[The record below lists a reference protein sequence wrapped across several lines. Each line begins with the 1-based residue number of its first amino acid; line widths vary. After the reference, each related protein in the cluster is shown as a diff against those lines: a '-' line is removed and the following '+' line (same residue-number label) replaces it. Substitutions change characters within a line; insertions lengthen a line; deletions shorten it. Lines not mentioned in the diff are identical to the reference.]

1 MSLTIRSNNLS
12 SCNFRKIFYFFHQY
26 WEIVNKRGVE
36 YSDLQVTIAT
46 SFIFD
51 ILRVEWKEN
60 GWDVEELK
68 YVCLAL
74 DAFCDEL
81 NPNNF
86 IYCQS
91 AYLEQLENY
100 YLQNNG

>member
-1 MSLTIRSNNLS
+1 MSLTMRFSNVN
-12 SCNFRKIFYFFHQY
+12 SCNFRKIFCFFHQY

-36 YSDLQVTIAT
+36 YSDLQVAIAT

-51 ILRVEWKEN
+51 ILRVEWEEN
-60 GWDVEELK
+60 DWDVEELK
-68 YVCLAL
+68 YVRLAL

-86 IYCQS
+86 SYCQS
-91 AYLEQLENY
+91 AYLDQLKNY